1 MDELTADTFL
11 DGRLAVRQRRN
22 GYRFSIDAVL
32 LAGFARPRRGDRAV
46 DLGAGCGI
54 ISLLLA
60 VRTPGFRITAVE
72 IQPAL
77 AELAGENA
85 VQNRLDHRIRVVR
98 EDLRRFSA
106 DVVGG
111 PVDLVVSN
119 PPFRPPRSGRVN
131 PNPERAAARHE
142 RYMGLPDL
150 VAAGRRLLRTG
161 GRMAVIYPADRA
173 AELITRMSGAGIEPK
188 VIRWVHSTSADPARR
203 VLVEGVRA
211 ARPGV
216 RVTAPLVIYA
226 RPGIYTGEVAQ
237 LFSEGITESG
247 T

>member
-11 DGRLAVRQRRN
+11 NGRLAVRQRRD
-22 GYRFSIDAVL
+22 GYRVSIDAVL
-32 LAGFARPRRGDRAV
+32 LAGFARVRPGDRAV

-60 VRTPGFRITAVE
+60 VRTPGLRITAVE

-77 AELAGENA
+77 AELARENA
-85 VQNRLDHRIRVVR
+85 VRNRLDHRITVVR
-98 EDLRRFSA
+98 EDFRRFSA
-106 DVVGG
+106 EAVGG
-111 PVDLVVSN
+111 PVDLLVSN
-119 PPFRPPRSGRVN
+119 PPFRPPRSGRIN

-142 RYMGLPDL
+142 RHMVLPDL

-188 VIRWVHSTSADPARR
+188 VIRCVHSMPADPARR

-211 ARPGV
+211 ARFGV
-216 RVTAPLVIYA
+216 RVASPMFIYA
-226 RPGIYTGEVAQ
+226 EPGIYTDEVAG
-237 LFSEGITESG
+237 LFSGEITGSG
-247 T
+247 D